1 MKFVAYTIV
10 LFTLSGITACSQ
22 KKAKVKSVE
31 DTRSCLDKLSPKPED
46 VEGIKKAI
54 HADQKA
60 WQMDTIFEKKVR
72 KEGFNGNVLVA
83 QKGVIIY
90 KKSFGLASFGG
101 KNKDSLKLDSKFQL
115 ASMSKTFTAVAVLKL
130 VEGGKLKLDD
140 SVQKFIPD
148 FPYHGIDIKMLLSH
162 RSGLPYYAYAFDD
175 SVRKVRTPPD
185 NNQILKWFA
194 QSRPKPYNVPGR
206 SFAYNNSNYMVLASI
221 VERVTGMPFDQYL
234 KMAIFDP
241 LGMKNTYLST
251 TKNDSININR
261 TYGYEGRRKI
271 SVDYYDSVIG
281 DKGIYSTIDDLFR
294 WYKGLNSDCLLA
306 KKTIKEAWEP
316 RSFERKGLKNY
327 GYGFRMILKDEDSK
341 RAKYVYHNGWWKGY
355 STLFWFNPKED
366 YVVIILGNRK
376 NGTVYRVKSI
386 LQVMEEDSNVSDLD
400 DQLTE

>member
-1 MKFVAYTIV
+1 M
-10 LFTLSGITACSQ
+10 
-22 KKAKVKSVE
+22 
-31 DTRSCLDKLSPKPED
+31 
-46 VEGIKKAI
+46 
-54 HADQKA
+54 
-60 WQMDTIFEKKVR
+60 
-72 KEGFNGNVLVA
+72 LVA
-83 QKGVIIY
+83 QKGVVIY
-90 KKSFGLASFGG
+90 EKSFGFASFGG
-101 KNKDSLKLDSKFQL
+101 KTKDSLKSDSKFQL

-130 VEGGKLKLDD
+130 IEGGKLKLDD

-175 SVRKVRTPPD
+175 SVRRVKTPPD

-241 LGMKNTYLST
+241 LGMKNTFLFT
-251 TKNDSININR
+251 TKNDSINVNR
-261 TYGYEGRRKI
+261 TFGYEGRRKV

-281 DKGIYSTIDDLFR
+281 DKGIYSTVEDLFR
-294 WYKGLNSDCLLA
+294 WYKGLNSDCLIS

-316 RSFERKGLKNY
+316 RSFERKGIKNY
-327 GYGFRMILKDEDSK
+327 GYGFRMILRDVDSK
-341 RAKYVYHNGWWKGY
+341 HPKYVYHNGWWKGY

-400 DQLTE
+400 DELAD

>member
-1 MKFVAYTIV
+1 M
-10 LFTLSGITACSQ
+10 
-22 KKAKVKSVE
+22 
-31 DTRSCLDKLSPKPED
+31 
-46 VEGIKKAI
+46 
-54 HADQKA
+54 
-60 WQMDTIFEKKVR
+60 
-72 KEGFNGNVLVA
+72 
-83 QKGVIIY
+83 
-90 KKSFGLASFGG
+90 
-101 KNKDSLKLDSKFQL
+101 
-115 ASMSKTFTAVAVLKL
+115 
-130 VEGGKLKLDD
+130 DD

-175 SVRKVRTPPD
+175 SVRRVKTPPD

-241 LGMKNTYLST
+241 LGMKNTFLFT
-251 TKNDSININR
+251 TKNDSINVNR
-261 TYGYEGRRKI
+261 TFGYEGRRKV

-281 DKGIYSTIDDLFR
+281 DKGIYSTVEDLFR
-294 WYKGLNSDCLLA
+294 WYKGLNSDCLIS

-316 RSFERKGLKNY
+316 RSFERKGIKNY
-327 GYGFRMILKDEDSK
+327 GYGFRMILRDVDSK
-341 RAKYVYHNGWWKGY
+341 HPKYVYHNGWWKGY

-400 DQLTE
+400 DELAD